1 VNMTRAL
8 SIRKRVKRLEA
19 VRRKQEKAVVRE
31 AYIKPS
37 PFAGPTHLELNG
49 PPVDGRFYFR
59 EVPGVGPTLKDFG
72 EFTYIWS
79 PTYDENNF

>member
-31 AYIKPS
+31 AYIEPS
-37 PFAGPTHLELNG
+37 RFAGPTHLELDG
-49 PPVDGRFYFR
+49 PPVGGRFLFT
-59 EVPGVGPTLKDFG
+59 EMPGVGPQLKDFG
-72 EFTYIWS
+72 EFTYIWA
-79 PTYDENNF
+79 PTFHENNF